1 MKTEKVL
8 EELFSVKKPVIGVV
22 HLLPLPGSPRYKD
35 LGISNIL
42 DRAVQDAK
50 NLEAGGVNG
59 LIVEN
64 LGDAP
69 YLKTNVGPETVSTMT
84 LAVREVIN
92 AVNIPTGVN
101 VLRNDVKAALAIA
114 QTTGGKFIRA
124 NVFTETI
131 ITDQGIIEPTASELL
146 RYRRYL
152 GAEGVKVF
160 ADVHVKHGIPLSFAS
175 IEESAKE
182 AAYRGLADALI
193 VTGTRTGVAPN
204 LKDLARVRKAVPDKP
219 LLIGSGATRENI
231 LKLLKYTDGAI
242 VGTSLKNRGVTENPV
257 DLERVKAFTAIVEN
271 ARKCLST

>member
-1 MKTEKVL
+1 MEG
-8 EELFSVKKPVIGVV
+8 LFSVKKPIIGMV
-22 HLLPLPGSPRYKD
+22 HLLPLPGSPRYKG
-35 LGISNIL
+35 LGINNIL

-69 YLKTNVGPETVSTMT
+69 YLKTKVGPETVSAMT
-84 LAVREVIN
+84 LAVREVIS
-92 AVNIPTGVN
+92 AVNIPIGVN

-114 QTTGGKFIRA
+114 HTTGGKFIRA

-146 RYRRYL
+146 RYRL
-152 GAEGVKVF
+152 CIGAEGIKVF
-160 ADVHVKHGIPLSFAS
+160 ADVHVKHGIPLGSAS
-175 IEESAKE
+175 LEDSAKE
-182 AAYRGLADALI
+182 AAYRGLADTII

-219 LLIGSGATRENI
+219 ILVGSGATRENI
-231 LKLLKYTDGAI
+231 MKLLKYTDGAI
-242 VGTSLKNRGVTENPV
+242 VGTSFKIRGVTENLV
-257 DLERVKAFTAIVEN
+257 DVERVKAFMAIVEN
-271 ARKCLST
+271 VRK